1 VSLSLFSIGRRVLP
15 FIVVLSVFP
24 VHHASAQEK
33 VAEESLLLIG
43 GDETPAQQAQGA
55 QEPQVSLVSSWDF
68 IRMLLI
74 LAAVIAVIYL
84 VFRLLRRGMR
94 RQLPQND
101 LIRLLGTRALTGNRA
116 LHVVELGNK
125 VFLVGAAEN
134 GISLISEI
142 TDQETLDGV
151 RLATS
156 QAPPQTIQGFG
167 QFLQSFL
174 HFPQKHGGNSQDT
187 LDFMKQQR
195 QRLQKL

>member
-1 VSLSLFSIGRRVLP
+1 VSLSLFSIGKRVLP
-15 FIVVLSVFP
+15 VIVVLSIFP
-24 VHHASAQEK
+24 LQPVPAQQQ
-33 VAEESLLLIG
+33 VTDESLLPIAG
-43 GDETPAQQAQGA
+43 EDTQPRQAEQ
-55 QEPQVSLVSSWDF
+55 PQVSLVSSWDF
-68 IRMLLI
+68 VRMLLV
-74 LAAVIAVIYL
+74 LGAVVVVIYL
-84 VFRLLRRGMR
+84 VFRLLRRGLR
-94 RQLPQND
+94 RRLPQND

-142 TDQETLDGV
+142 TDQETLDTV

-156 QAPPQTIQGFG
+156 QAPPQTFQGFA

-174 HFPQKHGGNSQDT
+174 RAPRKQTGSTQDT